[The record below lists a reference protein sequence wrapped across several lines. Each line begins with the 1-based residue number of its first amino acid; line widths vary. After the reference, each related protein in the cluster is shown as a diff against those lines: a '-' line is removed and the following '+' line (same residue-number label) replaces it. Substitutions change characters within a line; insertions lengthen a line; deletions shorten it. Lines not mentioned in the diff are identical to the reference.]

1 VRASRAITGTV
12 AYAVSFVILTV
23 NRARN
28 DVTSLVILV
37 LLMATALVAE
47 HAVLEHRRPSP
58 DPATTQ

>member
-1 VRASRAITGTV
+1 
-12 AYAVSFVILTV
+12 LTV